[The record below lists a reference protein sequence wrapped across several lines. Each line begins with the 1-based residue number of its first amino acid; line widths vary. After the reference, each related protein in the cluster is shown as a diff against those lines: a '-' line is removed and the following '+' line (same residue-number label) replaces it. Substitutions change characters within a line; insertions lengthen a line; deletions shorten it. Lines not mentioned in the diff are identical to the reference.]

1 MALIAAESV
10 NRDLSIKSDFSF
22 PAHSVRH
29 ARNQVLKYNWQ
40 RGRYVI
46 AFHVDRLRPLLVKRK
61 RRRLISVQLRT
72 KKRRTLKLILNVDY
86 DHIALNETVILS

>member
-61 RRRLISVQLRT
+61 RRRLISVQLLGQ
-72 KKRRTLKLILNVDY
+72 RRTLKLILNVDY